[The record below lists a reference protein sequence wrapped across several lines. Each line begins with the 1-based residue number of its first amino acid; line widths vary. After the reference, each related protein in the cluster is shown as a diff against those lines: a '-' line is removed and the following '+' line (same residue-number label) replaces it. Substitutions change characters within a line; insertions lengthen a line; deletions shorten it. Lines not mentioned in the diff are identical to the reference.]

1 MIMKKLLLLLSVFV
15 LFSCEQEELDGLVDH
30 SKAEVE
36 QKAAVEGRAASTI
49 ADFDPIAE
57 LEDIPVN
64 ILNVGNTKNKYLS
77 CVENGTKVDLYNKD
91 DGSLRQRWYIKNG
104 AIQLVGGNS
113 KSSETDIYIMSVFTS
128 IGGDAYPLLVFPSI
142 SSMGQSPFIPSYN
155 WNSVGTAYY
164 NITKGGGIFVSETN
178 PLQYFQSESSTGTS
192 LKFKVNNPGALAQW
206 EIKPLGEFEIIDM
219 QYVKTIKD
227 ELDIQN
233 LRVYTRT
240 FMNEQGEMSQK
251 HTLTINETLTNK
263 SQFSVAEGVN
273 VKVSSGLK
281 VSIPKVADLN
291 FGTDSN
297 KSWTYT
303 TVEEET
309 KTATVQDVHEVEIPP
324 YSNYRINVYVV
335 NYKMNISYVA
345 TLRNVETKQIFKIK
359 GKWSGQLCDIN
370 DITYETVNL
379 GTGKIVSTYSRKGNT
394 K

>member
-1 MIMKKLLLLLSVFV
+1 MKKLLLLLSVFV
-15 LFSCEQEELDGLVDH
+15 LFSCEQEELDGVAKIEKQ
-30 SKAEVE
+30 SIVTS
-36 QKAAVEGRAASTI
+36 RAATI
-49 ADFDPIAE
+49 ADFDPISQ
-57 LEDIPVN
+57 LIDIPVN
-64 ILNVGNTKNKYLS
+64 IVNMGNTQNQYLS
-77 CVENGTKVDLYNKD
+77 CVQKGDKVDLYKTD
-91 DGSLRQRWYIKNG
+91 DGSMRQRWYITLRGLALRGIN
-104 AIQLVGGNS
+104 LVGGNS
-113 KSSETDIYIMSVFTS
+113 
-128 IGGDAYPLLVFPSI
+128 YPYAGIAVNGNIPYLVRRNEEPL
-142 SSMGQSPFIPSYN
+142 QLVNCVDFIPVDAQSFYISMYSGLIMELVGYLQPSSQ
-155 WNSVGTAYY
+155 NS
-164 NITKGGGIFVSETN
+164 
-178 PLQYFQSESSTGTS
+178 SSLTINMNKSKLG
-192 LKFKVNNPGALAQW
+192 LWKIVPV
-206 EIKPLGEFEIIDM
+206 GEFEIIDM

-379 GTGKIVSTYSRKGNT
+379 GTGKIVSTYSRKANT

>member
-1 MIMKKLLLLLSVFV
+1 MKKILLLLSVFA
-15 LFSCEQEELDGLVDH
+15 LFSCEQEELDGVTKIEKQ
-30 SKAEVE
+30 SIVTS
-36 QKAAVEGRAASTI
+36 RAATI
-49 ADFDPIAE
+49 ADFDPIDQ
-57 LEDIPVN
+57 LIDIPVN
-64 ILNVGNTKNKYLS
+64 IVNMGNTQNQYLS
-77 CVENGTKVDLYNKD
+77 CVQKGDKVDLYKTD
-91 DGSLRQRWYIKNG
+91 DGSMRQRWYVTSRWLVPNTGGLRGIS
-104 AIQLVGGNS
+104 LVGGNS
-113 KSSETDIYIMSVFTS
+113 YPYAC
-128 IGGDAYPLLVFPSI
+128 IGLNGNIPHLLRFNEKPLPVPCVD
-142 SSMGQSPFIPSYN
+142 FIPVDAQSFYISMYSGLMN
-155 WNSVGTAYY
+155 AELVGYLQPSSQNS
-164 NITKGGGIFVSETN
+164 
-178 PLQYFQSESSTGTS
+178 SSLTINMNKSKLG
-192 LKFKVNNPGALAQW
+192 LWKIVP
-206 EIKPLGEFEIIDM
+206 IGEFEIMDI

-263 SQFSVAEGVN
+263 SQFSVAEGVS

-281 VSIPKVADLN
+281 IGIPKVADLN

>member
-1 MIMKKLLLLLSVFV
+1 MKKILLLLSVFA
-15 LFSCEQEELDGLVDH
+15 LFSCEQEELDGLVDG
-30 SKAEVE
+30 SKAKVE
-36 QKAAVEGRAASTI
+36 QRAAVGSRAASSI
-49 ADFDPIAE
+49 ADFDPVAE
-57 LEDIPVN
+57 LDGIPVN

-113 KSSETDIYIMSVFTS
+113 KSSETDIYITSAFTS
-128 IGGDAYPLLVFPSI
+128 IGGSSYPLLLFKNVSI
-142 SSMGQSPFIPSYN
+142 GVVGIPSYN
-155 WNSVGTAYY
+155 WNSIGTSYY
-164 NITKGGGIFVSETN
+164 NITSGGGLFPSDIN

-192 LKFKVNNPGALAQW
+192 LKFTVTNPGALAQW

-263 SQFSVAEGVN
+263 SQFSVAEGVS

-281 VSIPKVADLN
+281 ISIPKVADLN

-335 NYKMNISYVA
+335 KYKMNISYVA

-359 GKWSGQLCDIN
+359 GKWLGQLCDIN
-370 DITYETVNL
+370 DIIYETVNL
-379 GTGKIVSTYSRKGNT
+379 GTGKVVSTYSRKANT